1 MANIFQ
7 KLYHKDLQKTYR
19 GFTASGGD
27 IILDNV
33 IGDIPDLQVYF
44 EDLRKNIL
52 PESKILIS
60 YHNPMWEP
68 ILTLASKL
76 GLRKKVGIQNWLDQE
91 DLKNILDLSGFEVI
105 SSQKRFFGITAI
117 TNARS
122 KNQITRT
129 KHVASSKH
137 KEYSVSI
144 IVPARNEEGN
154 IPKIIPSIPKFGK
167 WQEIIFVEGN
177 STDQTWEEVKKIV
190 DYGLMNKKKGRK
202 KGDYKRSLASQSPGR
217 LEIKAY
223 KQTGKGKADAVRLGF
238 EKATGDI
245 LMIYDADRTVP
256 SSDLP
261 KFYKVLSGGTGEFAN
276 GSRLV
281 YPMEGQAMQT
291 LNKMGNQFFSSI
303 FTKIFGQHFKDTL
316 CGTKA
321 LFRKDFLRMKKDYLK
336 YLDVDPFG
344 DFALIFSVI
353 KHNLKV
359 IEIPVRYK
367 ERVYGSTNIN
377 RFYHGLLL
385 FKMTAIAFREFKL

>member
-1 MANIFQ
+1 M
-7 KLYHKDLQKTYR
+7 
-19 GFTASGGD
+19 
-27 IILDNV
+27 
-33 IGDIPDLQVYF
+33 
-44 EDLRKNIL
+44 
-52 PESKILIS
+52 
-60 YHNPMWEP
+60 
-68 ILTLASKL
+68 
-76 GLRKKVGIQNWLDQE
+76 
-91 DLKNILDLSGFEVI
+91 
-105 SSQKRFFGITAI
+105 
-117 TNARS
+117 
-122 KNQITRT
+122 
-129 KHVASSKH
+129 
-137 KEYSVSI
+137 
-144 IVPARNEEGN
+144 
-154 IPKIIPSIPKFGK
+154 
-167 WQEIIFVEGN
+167 
-177 STDQTWEEVKKIV
+177 
-190 DYGLMNKKKGRK
+190 
-202 KGDYKRSLASQSPGR
+202 ASQSPGR

-256 SSDLP
+256 ASDLP